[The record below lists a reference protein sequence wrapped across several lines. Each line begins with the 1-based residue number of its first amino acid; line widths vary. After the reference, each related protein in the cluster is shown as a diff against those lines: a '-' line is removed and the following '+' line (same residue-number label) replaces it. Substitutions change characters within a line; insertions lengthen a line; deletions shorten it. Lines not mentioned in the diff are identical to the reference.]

1 MRDTQQ
7 RMRRWMRVVGGL
19 VLSLV
24 LPLLAACGQQATPP
38 PLKVVATIA
47 PLGDWARQVG
57 RERVD
62 VTQIVP
68 AGVDPKTY
76 QLTAADRQTIAQ
88 ADVVLCNG
96 LGLEPWLAD
105 LLRARDPQTFVAL
118 QLSDFVGP
126 LAEGE
131 RVTVQSPLAGEA
143 AEGQSPGNTPNQTTY
158 VPKTVYSSYIWLTPG
173 SIRPWAQRA
182 VLYVGDTFT
191 RADPGGIRFY
201 RGNAERYIG
210 ELENLHVWVGQQF
223 EQWPLTRVGTSN
235 RKVIQVADNSWYYF
249 AVEYGFTLRTL
260 NQGRSTAAANEQTT
274 PLFVNR
280 YTSAAQQA
288 RLPRVPDGVLDPF
301 VSDNYVDMIK
311 YNVGIMV
318 QGAQQAATRPNTF
331 SSVPREQYEVP

>member
-1 MRDTQQ
+1 MRTLNTPQ
-7 RMRRWMRVVGGL
+7 RMRHRIRVVAGL
-19 VLSLV
+19 VLALV
-24 LPLLAACGQQATPP
+24 LPLLVACGQQATRP

-76 QLTAADRQTIAQ
+76 QLTAADRQTISQ

-105 LLRARDPQTFVAL
+105 VLRSRDPQTFVAL

-143 AEGQSPGNTPNQTTY
+143 ADGQPPGTAQSRSTY
-158 VPKTVYSSYIWLTPG
+158 VPKTVYSPYIWLSPG
-173 SIRPWAQRA
+173 ITKAQRA

-191 RADPGGIRFY
+191 RADPQGIRFY

-210 ELENLHVWVGQQF
+210 ELENLHIWVGQQF

-235 RKVIQVADNSWYYF
+235 RKVIQLVDHSWWYF
-249 AVEYGFTLRTL
+249 ATEYGFTLRTL
-260 NQGRSTAAANEQTT
+260 SNGQSTAAANEQTT

-288 RLPRVPDGVLDPF
+288 RLPHSPDGVLDPF
-301 VSDNYVDMIK
+301 VSDIYVDMIK
-311 YNVGIMV
+311 SNVGIML
-318 QGAQQAATRPNTF
+318 QGVQQAAIRTDTF